1 MTTDPVAD
9 AGTYYDELARQAE
22 RQEQADIAASIEFVK
37 ACAKGDAN
45 AIASFAPMTVDWALQ
60 QKRPFVHGAIMPMR
74 TQTLSECMNDSLD
87 LGSGPSVSELMH
99 LVINMAFGADS
110 VNAPAQARDLV
121 SRMASTW
128 AAHNV
133 EASE

>member
-1 MTTDPVAD
+1 MAD
-9 AGTYYDELARQAE
+9 AGTYYDELSRQSE
-22 RQEQADIAASIEFVK
+22 KQEQAEIAASIEFVK

-45 AIASFAPMTVDWALQ
+45 AIASFAPLTIDWDAQ
-60 QKRPFVHGAIMPMR
+60 GKRPFVHGAIMPMR

-87 LGSGPSVSELMH
+87 FGSGPSIVELMQ
-99 LVINMAFGADS
+99 LVINVAFGADS
-110 VNAPAQARDLV
+110 VNVPAQARELV

-133 EASE
+133 EVSE

>member
-9 AGTYYDELARQAE
+9 AGTYYDELARQDE
-22 RQEQADIAASIEFVK
+22 RQEQAEIAASIEFVT

-45 AIASFAPMTVDWALQ
+45 AIASFAPLTVDWALQ

-87 LGSGPSVSELMH
+87 LGSGPSIAELMQ
-99 LVINMAFGADS
+99 LVINVAFGADS
-110 VNAPAQARDLV
+110 VNTPAQAREIV

-133 EASE
+133 EVTK

>member
-1 MTTDPVAD
+1 MTTDPMAD
-9 AGTYYDELARQAE
+9 AGTYYDELACQAE
-22 RQEQADIAASIEFVK
+22 HMEQAEIAASIEFLK

-45 AIASFAPMTVDWALQ
+45 AIASFAPLTVDWELQ

-74 TQTLSECMNDSLD
+74 TQTVSECMNDSLD
-87 LGSGPSVSELMH
+87 LGSGPSIAELMQ
-99 LVINMAFGADS
+99 LVINVAFGTDS
-110 VNAPAQARDLV
+110 VNTPTQARDLV

-133 EASE
+133 EVTE